1 MTSSNETEIVQL
13 QNTDVDNLASNDKS
27 FEQPTSNCEQP
38 LFNSNSETLECSH
51 CHRVQPISEFYITT
65 NYFHEKRGRTY
76 RCKTCSRESAR
87 VSAAKRRQKDE
98 VVLPGG

>member
-1 MTSSNETEIVQL
+1 MSLIVQS
-13 QNTDVDNLASNDKS
+13 QNDDKDNESSNDKS
-27 FEQPTSNCEQP
+27 FEQPP
-38 LFNSNSETLECSH
+38 LNPDKQTLICSH
-51 CHRVQPISEFYITT
+51 CKRELDLSEFYITT

>member
-1 MTSSNETEIVQL
+1 MSLIVQSQNDDKDNESSN
-13 QNTDVDNLASNDKS
+13 DNI
-27 FEQPTSNCEQP
+27 FEQPSKNIEQP
-38 LFNSNSETLECSH
+38 PLNPDKQTLICSH
-51 CHRVQPISEFYITT
+51 CKRELDPSEFYITT

-98 VVLPGG
+98 VVLPSG

>member
-1 MTSSNETEIVQL
+1 MSLIVQS
-13 QNTDVDNLASNDKS
+13 QNDDKDNESSNDKS
-27 FEQPTSNCEQP
+27 FEQPPTNIEQTLNNP
-38 LFNSNSETLECSH
+38 NKETLICSH
-51 CHRVQPISEFYITT
+51 CKRELDPSEFYITT

-98 VVLPGG
+98 VVLPSG